1 MAANRTTRLRRLL
14 TTSSWARTILFR
26 RTAAALL
33 AVLAVALAAA
43 TLLHGRE
50 HTVPVLVAARDVPAG
65 STLTVD
71 DVRTRD
77 LPVAYA
83 PAGALHEADA
93 AVGRILTGSAR
104 SGEPIT
110 DVRLVGRESTLL
122 ATGDPDAVAVPV
134 RLTDAAVADLLRP
147 GSRVDVVGEPA
158 VLANDAVVV
167 TVRPSEGVSAK
178 GRLVVVALPRQAA
191 AKVAAA
197 SLAQPVT
204 VTLR

>member
-1 MAANRTTRLRRLL
+1 MGVTRTTRLRRLL
-14 TTSSWARTILFR
+14 TRSSWARTMLLR
-26 RTAAALL
+26 RIGAALL
-33 AVLAVALAAA
+33 AVLAVALAVASM
-43 TLLHGRE
+43 LHGNE
-50 HTVPVLVAARDVPAG
+50 HTAPVLVAARDVPAG
-65 STLTVD
+65 TTLTGD
-71 DVRTRD
+71 DVRLRD
-77 LPVAYA
+77 LPAAYV
-83 PAGALHEADA
+83 PAGSLHDLGP

-104 SGEPIT
+104 AGEPIT
-110 DVRLVGRESTLL
+110 DVRLVGRENTLL

-147 GSRVDVVGEPA
+147 GIRVDVVGDPA

-167 TVRPSEGVSAK
+167 AVRPSEGMSAK

-197 SLAQPVT
+197 SLTQPVT

>member
-1 MAANRTTRLRRLL
+1 MGVTRTTRLRRLL

-33 AVLAVALAAA
+33 AVLAMALAAS
-43 TLLHGRE
+43 TLLHGQE
-50 HTVPVLVAARDVPAG
+50 HTAPVLVAARDVPAG
-65 STLTVD
+65 ATLTAD
-71 DVRTRD
+71 DVRIRD

-83 PAGALHEADA
+83 PTGALAEPDA

-104 SGEPIT
+104 AGEPIT
-110 DVRLVGRESTLL
+110 DVRVVGRENTLL

-147 GSRVDVVGEPA
+147 GSHVDVVGDPA

-167 TVRPSEGVSAK
+167 AVRPSEGVSAK
-178 GRLVVVALPRQAA
+178 GRLVIVALPRRVA

-197 SLAQPVT
+197 SLAQSVT

>member
-1 MAANRTTRLRRLL
+1 MGVSRLRRLL

-43 TLLHGRE
+43 SFAHGRE
-50 HTVPVLVAARDVPAG
+50 RTAPVLLAARDVPAG
-65 STLTVD
+65 ATLTDD
-71 DVRTRD
+71 DVRIRD
-77 LPVAYA
+77 LPVPYA
-83 PAGALHEADA
+83 PAGVLHEPGA
-93 AVGRILTGSAR
+93 AVGRILAGPAR
-104 SGEPIT
+104 AGEPIT

-122 ATGDPDAVAVPV
+122 ATGDPNAVAVPV

-147 GSRVDVVGEPA
+147 GSHVDVVGDPA
-158 VLANDAVVV
+158 VLATDAVVI
-167 TVRPSEGVSAK
+167 TVRPSEGMSAK
-178 GRLVVVALPRQAA
+178 GRLVVVALPRSAA

>member
-1 MAANRTTRLRRLL
+1 MAVTRTTRLRRLL

-43 TLLHGRE
+43 SLLHGQE
-50 HTVPVLVAARDVPAG
+50 HTAPVLVAARDVPAG
-65 STLTVD
+65 TTLTGD
-71 DVRTRD
+71 DVRIRD

-83 PAGALHEADA
+83 PSGSLHDLGT

-104 SGEPIT
+104 AGEPIT

-134 RLTDAAVADLLRP
+134 RLSDAAVADLLRP
-147 GSRVDVVGEPA
+147 GSRVDVVGDPA
-158 VLANDAVVV
+158 VLANDAVVL
-167 TVRPSEGVSAK
+167 TVRPSEGLSAK
-178 GRLVVVALPRQAA
+178 GRLVVVALPRQLA

>member
-1 MAANRTTRLRRLL
+1 MGTTRLRRLL
-14 TTSSWARTILFR
+14 TRTSWARTILLR

-50 HTVPVLVAARDVPAG
+50 DTVPVLTAARDVPAG
-65 STLTVD
+65 VTLSGD
-71 DVRTRD
+71 DVRIRD
-77 LPVAYA
+77 LPATDA
-83 PAGALHEADA
+83 PAGALRTVAA
-93 AVGRILTGSAR
+93 AVGRVLAGPAR
-104 SGEPIT
+104 AGEPIT
-110 DVRLVGRESTLL
+110 DVRLVGRENTLL
-122 ATGDPDAVAVPV
+122 ATGDPNAVEVPV

-147 GSRVDVVGEPA
+147 GVRVDVVGDPG
-158 VLANDAVVV
+158 VLASDAVVV

-178 GRLVVVALPRQAA
+178 GRLVVVAVPRPAA

>member
-1 MAANRTTRLRRLL
+1 MGAKRTRLRRLL

-33 AVLAVALAAA
+33 AVLAVVLAAA

-50 HTVPVLVAARDVPAG
+50 NTVPVLVAARDVPAG
-65 STLTVD
+65 ATLTRD
-71 DVRTRD
+71 DVRIRS
-77 LPVAYA
+77 LPAAYA
-83 PAGALHEADA
+83 PAGTITDTAA
-93 AVGRILTGSAR
+93 AVGRVLAGAAR

-110 DVRLVGRESTLL
+110 DVRLVGPENTLL
-122 ATGDPDAVAVPV
+122 ATGNPDAVAVPV

-167 TVRPSEGVSAK
+167 AVRPSEGVSAK
-178 GRLVVVALPRQAA
+178 GRLVVVALPRQVA

>member
-1 MAANRTTRLRRLL
+1 MGAKRTRLRRLL

-33 AVLAVALAAA
+33 AMLAVVLAAA

-50 HTVPVLVAARDVPAG
+50 NTVPVLVAARDVPSG
-65 STLTVD
+65 VTLTRD
-71 DVRTRD
+71 DVRIRS
-77 LPVAYA
+77 LPAAYA
-83 PAGALHEADA
+83 PSGVITDTAAAIGRVLAGA
-93 AVGRILTGSAR
+93 AR
-104 SGEPIT
+104 SGEAIT
-110 DVRLVGRESTLL
+110 DVRLVGPENTLL
-122 ATGDPDAVAVPV
+122 ATGNPDAVAVPV

-147 GSRVDVVGEPA
+147 GSRVDMVGEPA

-167 TVRPSEGVSAK
+167 AVRPSEGGSAK
-178 GRLVVVALPRQAA
+178 GRLVVVALPRQVA

>member
-1 MAANRTTRLRRLL
+1 MGLTRTTRLRRLL

-43 TLLHGRE
+43 TVLHGRE
-50 HTVPVLVAARDVPAG
+50 NTVPVLVAARDVPAG
-65 STLTVD
+65 ATLTGD
-71 DVRTRD
+71 DVRIRD
-77 LPVAYA
+77 LPTAYA
-83 PAGALHEADA
+83 PAGALHEPGA

-104 SGEPIT
+104 AGEPIT
-110 DVRLVGRESTLL
+110 DVRVVGRESTLL
-122 ATGDPDAVAVPV
+122 ATGSPDAVAVPV

-147 GSRVDVVGEPA
+147 GSHVDVVGDPA
-158 VLANDAVVV
+158 VLAADAVVV

-178 GRLVVVALPRQAA
+178 GRLVVVALPRPVA